1 MAGGQ
6 GSLCLMRKVRD
17 TDGQCTGSGDTG
29 KVARISFLPHWA
41 L

>member
-6 GSLCLMRKVRD
+6 GSLMRKVRD
-17 TDGQCTGSGDTG
+17 TDRQCTGSGDTG
-29 KVARISFLPHWA
+29 KVARISFLPHWD